1 MKRKMWE
8 VVVVASIIMASY
20 FLTSMALNANFGEY
34 IRLGLIALSF
44 MLMMVAINQARVIA
58 QDAVNNTKIDNL
70 ISISYS
76 VMMWY
81 FLFITS
87 IYLVVQMLQVVANV
101 KKRPNP
107 NT

>member
-1 MKRKMWE
+1 
-8 VVVVASIIMASY
+8 MASW
-20 FLTSMALNANFGEY
+20 FLASMALNASFNE
-34 IRLGLIALSF
+34 IIKMALIVLSF
-44 MLMMVAINQARVIA
+44 MLMMVAINEARIIA
-58 QDAVNNTKIDNL
+58 EDATNNTHIDNL
-70 ISISYS
+70 ISITYS

-87 IYLVVQMLQVVANV
+87 IYLVIKMFQMVENV

>member
-1 MKRKMWE
+1 MWE

-20 FLTSMALNANFGEY
+20 FLSTMAINANFGEN
-34 IRLGLIALSF
+34 IKLGLIVLSF
-44 MLMMVAINQARVIA
+44 MLMMVAINQARTIA
-58 QDAVNNTKIDNL
+58 QDAVNNTNIDNL
-70 ISISYS
+70 ISITYS

-87 IYLVVQMLQVVANV
+87 IYLVIQIMKLVENV
-101 KKRPNP
+101 KKRNNP

>member
-1 MKRKMWE
+1 MWE

-101 KKRPNP
+101 KKRSNP

>member
-1 MKRKMWE
+1 MWE

-87 IYLVVQMLQVVANV
+87 IYLVVQMLQVVANL

>member
-1 MKRKMWE
+1 MWE

-20 FLTSMALNANFGEY
+20 FLSTMALNANFGEY
-34 IRLGLIALSF
+34 IKLGLIVLSF

-58 QDAVNNTKIDNL
+58 QDAVNNTHIDNL

-87 IYLVVQMLQVVANV
+87 IYFVIQIMQAVNNV

>member
-1 MKRKMWE
+1 
-8 VVVVASIIMASY
+8 MASW
-20 FLTSMALNANFGEY
+20 FLASMALNASFNE
-34 IRLGLIALSF
+34 IIKMALVVLSF
-44 MLMMVAINQARVIA
+44 MLMMVAINEARIIA
-58 QDAVNNTKIDNL
+58 EDATNNTHIDNL
-70 ISISYS
+70 ISITYS

-87 IYLVVQMLQVVANV
+87 IYLVIKMFQMVENV